1 MRFTES
7 CVMQIVQTDP
17 ERLLNRTHTR
27 RGATS
32 KCEHLA
38 PERRFRTRVLLPS
51 GPMHGDTMDASD
63 QILDQDEALQRH
75 AATHLPVSDC
85 PLLGGAEVTLLP
97 GGGETLE
104 AVFAAI
110 EAARHQLQM
119 EYYTFEDVHWRGRS
133 LVDLLVEK
141 LRQGVLVAL
150 SFDGAGSDGTDD
162 AVFDRL
168 RQAGGMLMEFCP
180 LSPLR
185 RRFNPLKLNDRDH
198 RKLLVVDGQVAFVG
212 GVNMSRVYENPRSA
226 GAAADTAKAF
236 WYDAAMRIEGP
247 PVAEVQ
253 KLFLHNWRRQ
263 GGDGMPQRTGPATPP
278 EVGNQVVRAD
288 GSAPRE
294 RRQLYFESLKAAVAA
309 ARSQVLLATGY
320 FVPTHRQW
328 QLLAEAAERGVAV
341 DLLLAGHSDLPSCT
355 HAARALYG
363 RLLKHGVRIHELKDG
378 VLHAK
383 VATIDGVWTAIGS
396 SNLDRRSFIYNNEVD
411 AIVLGRATADAVETM
426 LRDWMSRAEPITL
439 AGWRSR
445 SLHERAGERL
455 ARLWSRYM

>member
-1 MRFTES
+1 MAENDTDCKLVLQARPG
-7 CVMQIVQTDP
+7 VAQTYKGCGT
-17 ERLLNRTHTR
+17 LLRNDVSEPAFCPRQ
-27 RGATS
+27 A
-32 KCEHLA
+32 A
-38 PERRFRTRVLLPS
+38 
-51 GPMHGDTMDASD
+51 GDTMDAPD
-63 QILDQDEALQRH
+63 RIRDQDEALQRH
-75 AATHLPVSDC
+75 AAAHNPVSDC
-85 PLLGGAEVTLLP
+85 PLVGGAQVTLLP
-97 GGGETLE
+97 GGGETLD
-104 AVFAAI
+104 AIFTAI
-110 EAARHQLQM
+110 EAACQHLHM

-141 LRQGVLVAL
+141 RRQGVRVAL
-150 SFDGAGSDGTDD
+150 SYDGAGSTDTDD

-168 RQAGGMLMEFCP
+168 REAGCMLLEFCP

-185 RRFNPLKLNDRDH
+185 RHFNPLKLNDRDH
-198 RKLLVVDGQVAFVG
+198 RKLLVVDGQVAFLG

-236 WYDAAMRIEGP
+236 WYDATVRIEGP

-253 KLFLHNWRRQ
+253 KLFFHHWQRQ
-263 GGDGMPQRTGPATPP
+263 GGDALPRGSDVSTPA
-278 EVGNQVVRAD
+278 EAGNQVVRTD

-309 ARSQVLLATGY
+309 ARRRVLLATGY

-328 QLLAEAAERGVAV
+328 QLLAEAADRGAAV
-341 DLLLAGHSDLPSCT
+341 DLILAGHSDLPSCT

-363 RLLKHGVRIHELKDG
+363 RLLRHGVRIHELRDG

-396 SNLDRRSFIYNNEVD
+396 SNLDRRSFVYNNEVD
-411 AIVLGRATADAVETM
+411 AIVLGRATAGAVEMM

-439 AGWRSR
+439 TGWRCR
-445 SLHERAGERL
+445 SLHEHAGERL